1 MKCKKNLASVILLML
16 IVFLAPANQVNGY
29 QALAAVSPVMGVHNE
44 DSSTSLQA
52 AASFSQ
58 TFDGNPAQPL
68 PWTPSN
74 WDVTVHSRD
83 ISTWNKLETMQAG
96 HGSDCSPSPAT
107 HTVTEYKDAV
117 FICKDHVM
125 TAINASGY
133 GVIYLTPNQLVDF
146 TNGEAVI
153 KFDLSTARTSLRDW
167 MDVWIS
173 PYEDHLQLPLQDF
186 YPDLSGEPRRAIQVE
201 MGNFNRKTTFAINR
215 IANFAAT
222 GLSSNK
228 SYIGYESFLT
238 PSAMRRD
245 TFELHISRTHIKF
258 GMPAY
263 NFWWYDTKMPTLDW
277 SVGVVQF
284 GHHSYTPKKECATG
298 SCGPN
303 TWHWDNVQISPAV
316 PFTIIR
322 ATQRYT
328 DVKAGAQMTLAASA
342 PANARLRFSGIGKS
356 LQVSFDNGATWVKAV
371 TQAQERYTEEAFW
384 SYWMPIPAGT
394 KTIKFKGTKWWGG
407 DWRVQDLSV
416 WAR

>member
-1 MKCKKNLASVILLML
+1 MKFKRIFVSAITLVFFI
-16 IVFLAPANQVNGY
+16 FLAPVRQVGGQVSLANAAQEAGGDKGG
-29 QALAAVSPVMGVHNE
+29 QALTRLAA
-44 DSSTSLQA
+44 TTFKA
-52 AASFSQ
+52 
-58 TFDGNPAQPL
+58 TFDGNPSQPQS
-68 PWTPSN
+68 WQPSN

-83 ISTWNKLETMQAG
+83 ISTWNKLETMQAA
-96 HGSDCSPSPAT
+96 HGTDCSPSPAT

-146 TNGEAVI
+146 SNGEAVV

-173 PYEDHLQLPLQDF
+173 PYADHLQLPLNDF
-186 YPDLSGEPRRAIQVE
+186 YPDLSGEPRRGIQVE
-201 MGNFNRKTTFAINR
+201 MNQFNGKTTFKLNR
-215 IANFAAT
+215 IANFKTT
-222 GLSSNK
+222 GISGTTWV
-228 SYIGYESFLT
+228 GYEDFLT

-263 NFWWYDTKMPTLDW
+263 NFWWYDAKIPTLDW

-284 GHHSYTPKKECATG
+284 GHHSYTPKKDCSTRT
-298 SCGPN
+298 CGPN

-328 DVKAGAQMTLAASA
+328 DVKNGAQMTLAASA
-342 PANARLRFSGIGKS
+342 PSGANLRFSGIGKN
-356 LQVSFDNGATWVKAV
+356 LQVSFNNGATWVKAV
-371 TQAQERYTEEAFW
+371 TQAQEKYTEEAFW